1 MKIPFYNLA
10 IFFISVT
17 LLASINL
24 PKIAHTQIIN
34 NELNSS
40 SLNVQQRKEVK
51 DIIRKYLQKNP
62 DVIIESIQKM
72 RKQQEHQAKERS
84 LKNLIIYKELILNDP
99 TSPIAGNPEGDVTV
113 VEFFDYS
120 CGYCKRI
127 FPRLKRLIN
136 EDKNIRF
143 VFKELPIL
151 SPQSELAARAAL
163 AAWRQDKTKYMEIHS
178 EFMKLKG
185 RFSEIRILRIAKNKG
200 LNIAQLKKDM
210 GSLALDKTIAGNR
223 QLAQKM
229 NITGTPGFII
239 GNNIIPGA
247 VELETLKKLIAKA
260 RKANVAG

>member
-10 IFFISVT
+10 IFFISVM

-127 FPRLKRLIN
+127 FPHLKRLIN

-163 AAWRQDKTKYMEIHS
+163 AAWRQDKTKYIGIHS
-178 EFMKLKG
+178 
-185 RFSEIRILRIAKNKG
+185 
-200 LNIAQLKKDM
+200 
-210 GSLALDKTIAGNR
+210 
-223 QLAQKM
+223 
-229 NITGTPGFII
+229 
-239 GNNIIPGA
+239 
-247 VELETLKKLIAKA
+247 
-260 RKANVAG
+260 

>member
-1 MKIPFYNLA
+1 MPFYNLA
-10 IFFISVT
+10 IFFLPVT

-34 NELNSS
+34 NKLNST

-120 CGYCKRI
+120 
-127 FPRLKRLIN
+127 
-136 EDKNIRF
+136 
-143 VFKELPIL
+143 
-151 SPQSELAARAAL
+151 
-163 AAWRQDKTKYMEIHS
+163 
-178 EFMKLKG
+178 
-185 RFSEIRILRIAKNKG
+185 
-200 LNIAQLKKDM
+200 
-210 GSLALDKTIAGNR
+210 
-223 QLAQKM
+223 
-229 NITGTPGFII
+229 
-239 GNNIIPGA
+239 
-247 VELETLKKLIAKA
+247 
-260 RKANVAG
+260 